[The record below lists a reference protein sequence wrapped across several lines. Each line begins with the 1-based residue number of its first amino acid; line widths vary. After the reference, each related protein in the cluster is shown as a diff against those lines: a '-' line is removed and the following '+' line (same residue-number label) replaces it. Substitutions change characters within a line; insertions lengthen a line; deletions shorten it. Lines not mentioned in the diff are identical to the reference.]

1 MQEFKIT
8 KQDSGQTLIKYLQ
21 RLFKDA
27 PGGLLHKQ
35 LRKKNIT
42 LNGKKTEGNDKLK
55 EGDVIFGIMS
65 DETIAKFKGASLRN
79 TAEYEKAYERFKTP
93 SIVYEDEH
101 VLFLNKPVG
110 VLSQKSTPA
119 DLSANEWLIGY
130 LLKTGQTDAS
140 KLSFFTPS
148 VCNRLD
154 RNTGGLLTFAKT
166 LFGANV
172 LNSCLKDR
180 TLEKYYRTIVF
191 GHVTESETLTG
202 YIRKDAESNKVNVI
216 KEPAEGY
223 GKIETAYKPVRYN
236 AALDIT
242 ELEVELITGKSHQIR
257 AHLASVGHP
266 ILGDGKYSDKA
277 LNAAIKDKFWLKNQ
291 LLYAYKMVFPVI
303 EDYPELSGHTF
314 TADFDD
320 IFNKFF

>member
-8 KQDSGQTLIKYLQ
+8 KKDSGQTLYKYLT

-27 PGGLLHKQ
+27 PNGLLHKQ

-42 LNGKKTEGNDKLK
+42 LNGKKTEGNDKLQ
-55 EGDVIFGIMS
+55 EGDVIFVFMS
-65 DETIAKFKGASLRN
+65 DETIAKFKGASVRN
-79 TAEYEKAYERFKTP
+79 TTEYEKAYERFKAP
-93 SIVYEDEH
+93 EIVYEDDH
-101 VLFLNKPVG
+101 VIFLNKPVG
-110 VLSQKSTPA
+110 VLSQKSTPV

-172 LNSCLKDR
+172 LNACLKDR
-180 TLEKYYRTIVF
+180 TLEKYYRTIVY
-191 GHVTESETLTG
+191 GHVTESGRLIG
-202 YIRKDAESNKVNVI
+202 YIQKNTEINKVKIVA
-216 KEPAEGY
+216 EPTEGY
-223 GKIETAYKPVRYN
+223 EKIETAYKPMRYN
-236 AALDIT
+236 PTHDIT

-266 ILGDGKYSDKA
+266 IVGDSKYSDRERNA
-277 LNAAIKDKFWLKNQ
+277 LYKDRYGLKNQ
-291 LLYAYKMVFPVI
+291 LLYAYKMIFPEI
-303 EDYPELSGHTF
+303 KDYPELSGHTF
-314 TADFDD
+314 TADFDK

>member
-8 KQDSGQTLIKYLQ
+8 RQDSGQTLIKYLQ

-27 PGGLLHKQ
+27 PNGLLHKQ

-55 EGDVIFGIMS
+55 EGDVIFVFMS
-65 DETIAKFKGASLRN
+65 DETIAKFKGTATRN
-79 TAEYEKAYERFKTP
+79 TTEYEKAYERFKTP
-93 SIVYEDEH
+93 KIVYEDEN
-101 VLFLNKPVG
+101 VILVNKPVG
-110 VLSQKSTPA
+110 ILSQKSNPA

-140 KLSFFTPS
+140 GLAFFTPS

-172 LNSCLKDR
+172 LNACLKDR

-191 GHVTESETLTG
+191 GHVNDSKTLTG
-202 YIRKDAESNKVNVI
+202 YIHKNNESNKVTVI
-216 KEPAEGY
+216 SEPAEGY
-223 GKIETAYKPVRYN
+223 EKIVTAYKPLRYN

-242 ELEVELITGKSHQIR
+242 ELEVDLITGKSHQIR

-266 ILGDGKYSDKA
+266 IIGDAKYSDKV
-277 LNAAIKDKFWLKNQ
+277 LNEAVKERFGLKNQ
-291 LLYAYKMVFPVI
+291 LLYAYKMTFPRL
-303 EDYPELSGHTF
+303 DNYPELSCHTF

>member
-1 MQEFKIT
+1 MQDFKIT
-8 KQDSGQTLIKYLQ
+8 KQDSGQTLIKYLM

-27 PGGLLHKQ
+27 PNGLLHKQ

-55 EGDVIFGIMS
+55 EGDVIFVFMS
-65 DETIAKFKGASLRN
+65 DETIEKFKGNSERN
-79 TAEYEKAYERFKTP
+79 TTGYERAYERFKAP
-93 SIVYEDEH
+93 DIVYEDEH
-101 VLFLNKPVG
+101 VIFLNKPVG

-119 DLSANEWLIGY
+119 DLSANEWLVGY
-130 LLKTGQTDAS
+130 LLKTGQTDAA

-172 LNSCLKDR
+172 LNTCLKDR

-191 GHVTESETLTG
+191 GKIDAPDRITG
-202 YIRKDAESNKVNVI
+202 YIRKDSDSNKVQVI
-216 KEPAEGY
+216 TEPTEGY
-223 GKIETAYKPVRYN
+223 EKIETAYKPVRYN
-236 AALDIT
+236 PSLDIT

-257 AHLASVGHP
+257 AHLASIGHP
-266 ILGDGKYSDKA
+266 IIGDSKYSDRDRNF
-277 LNAAIKDKFWLKNQ
+277 LIKDRFALKNQ
-291 LLYAYKMVFPVI
+291 LLFAYKMVFPEI
-303 EDYPELSGHTF
+303 PDYKELSGHTF
-314 TADFDD
+314 TADFDK
-320 IFNKFF
+320 IFNRFF

>member
-8 KQDSGQTLIKYLQ
+8 QKDSGQTLIKYLS
-21 RLFKDA
+21 RLFKEA
-27 PGGLLHKQ
+27 PSGLLHKQ

-55 EGDVIFGIMS
+55 EGDVIFVFMS
-65 DETIAKFKGASLRN
+65 DETIEKFKGSETRN
-79 TAEYEKAYERFKTP
+79 TAEYEKAYERFRAP
-93 SIVYEDEH
+93 VIVYEDEH
-101 VLFLNKPVG
+101 VIFLNKPVG
-110 VLSQKSTPA
+110 ILSQKSSPS

-166 LFGANV
+166 LFGATV
-172 LNSCLKDR
+172 LNKCLKDR
-180 TLEKYYRTIVF
+180 TLEKYYRTIVH
-191 GHVTESETLTG
+191 GHVTNAERLTA
-202 YIRKDAESNKVNVI
+202 YISKDTKANKVSVV

-223 GKIETAYKPVRYN
+223 DKIETAFKPLRYN
-236 AALDIT
+236 PTLDIT

-257 AHLASVGHP
+257 AHLASLGHP
-266 ILGDGKYSDKA
+266 VIGDGKYSAADKD
-277 LNAAIKDKFWLKNQ
+277 LLFKGKYGLKNQ
-291 LLYAYKMVFPVI
+291 LLYAYKMTFP
-303 EDYPELSGHTF
+303 ELPEYKALSGHTF
-314 TADFDD
+314 TADFDKL
-320 IFNKFF
+320 FNKFF